1 MNKAELIEQIK
12 IKRSFLCV
20 GLDSDLS
27 KIPSK
32 FLKYQDPILEF
43 NKVIIEVASP
53 YCVAIKPNTAFYERN
68 GAKGW
73 QTLEQTFSLIP
84 ENVFKIA
91 DAKRGDIGNTS
102 DYYAQAFFNQVG
114 ADALTIAPYMGA
126 DSVSPFLNHPNKWA
140 IVLAITSNQG
150 SIDFQQLEL
159 KDGRFLFEEV
169 VRKSIE
175 WSTSGSLMFVVG
187 ATRSEFLAK
196 MRFIAPDYFFLVPG
210 VGAQGGSLSEV
221 ANLAMNDECGLLV
234 NASRSIIYP
243 TYSDNFEQAVENAC
257 IEMQHEMEQLLLKKA
272 II

>member
-32 FLKYQDPILEF
+32 FLKYQNPILEF
-43 NKVIIEVASP
+43 NKAIIEIASP
-53 YCVAIKPNTAFYERN
+53 YCVAFKPNSAFYELN

-73 QTLEQTFSLIP
+73 VTLEQTFRQIP
-84 ENVFKIA
+84 DNIFKIA

-102 DYYAQAFFNQVG
+102 EYYAQAFFDEIG

-126 DSVSPFLNHPNKWA
+126 DSVTPFVNHPDKWA

-150 SIDFQQLEL
+150 SSDFQQLQL
-159 KDGRFLFEEV
+159 ADGRFLFEEV
-169 VRKSIE
+169 VRKSME
-175 WSTSGSLMFVVG
+175 WSTSNLLMFVVG
-187 ATRSEFLAK
+187 ATRGEFLSK
-196 MRFIAPDYFFLVPG
+196 MRSIAPDYFFLVPG
-210 VGAQGGSLSEV
+210 VGAQGGSLAEV
-221 ANLAMNDECGLLV
+221 ANLAMNDECGLIV

-243 TYSDNFEQAVENAC
+243 EYSDNFEHAVENAC
-257 IEMQHEMEQLLLKKA
+257 IEMQREMEQLLLKKG